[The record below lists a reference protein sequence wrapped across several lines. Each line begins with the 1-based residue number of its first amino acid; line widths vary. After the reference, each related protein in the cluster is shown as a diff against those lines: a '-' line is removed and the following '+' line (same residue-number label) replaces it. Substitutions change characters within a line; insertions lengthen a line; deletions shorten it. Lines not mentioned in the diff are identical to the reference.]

1 MANPVMVATDLSA
14 RDDRAVDRALM
25 LARQWG
31 TRTGVIHV
39 PQSGV
44 GNDTPVDWNAKV
56 RAVLPDPQADV
67 DIILPEGSAPTA
79 IVDAAR
85 ERDGAVIVTGI
96 ARMNDFCD
104 YFLGTTVDHVLRHTD
119 LPVLVVKQ
127 RPHADYARIMV
138 ATDFSQGS
146 RVALTKAADLFP
158 NIPID
163 LVHAFHVPYESR
175 FTSDDVRADVTA
187 EESEDMDSFVAQEAI
202 SDALRKRIAT
212 HVIEG
217 DTNVAI
223 ARAIER
229 LQPDLFVVGTH
240 GKSGFR
246 RATIGSKAEALI
258 KWVPVDTFAVRSGG

>member
-1 MANPVMVATDLSA
+1 MAKPVMVATDLSA

-31 TRTGVIHV
+31 TRAGVIHV
-39 PQSGV
+39 PQSHG
-44 GNDTPVDWNAKV
+44 GNDAQIDWSAKV

-67 DIILPEGSAPTA
+67 DIFLPEGSAPTA
-79 IVDAAR
+79 IADTARDRDAA
-85 ERDGAVIVTGI
+85 AIVTGI
-96 ARMNDFCD
+96 ARMNNFTD
-104 YFLGTTVDHVLRHTD
+104 YFLGTAVDHVLRHAD
-119 LPVLVVKQ
+119 VPVLVVKQ

-146 RVALTKAADLFP
+146 RVALTKVADLFP

-163 LVHAFHVPYESR
+163 LVHVFHVPYESR
-175 FTSDDVRADVTA
+175 FTSDDVHADVTA
-187 EESEDMDSFVAQEAI
+187 EESEDMDAFVAHEAI
-202 SDALRKRIAT
+202 SDALRKRITT

-217 DTNVAI
+217 DTNAAI
-223 ARAIER
+223 AGAIER
-229 LQPDLFVVGTH
+229 LRPDLFVVGTH

-258 KWVPVDTFAVRSGG
+258 NWVPVDTLAVRSGG